1 MSIFFNLNTKTW
13 VVLHRVNLIM
23 IFVKKIHT
31 KKTRLQIVV
40 LHLVNLI
47 MIKIKRVHTKK
58 MHLQN
63 VVLRRVNVPAI
74 INTRKA
80 RFRSVIV

>member
-31 KKTRLQIVV
+31 KKTRLQVVV
-40 LHLVNLI
+40 LHLVNALVI
-47 MIKIKRVHTKK
+47 YTKR
-58 MHLQN
+58 LYNQN

-74 INTRKA
+74 ITHTRKA